1 MVRYFLAA
9 AVCGLAARTAVAQDW
24 PQWRGPQ
31 GQGVGV
37 VSAAPS
43 RWSQVEGVVWRSEIE
58 GYGISSPVTS
68 GARVYV
74 TTALSARHPSA
85 LRQASDLL
93 IGALTLAGLPF
104 LWWHHRKRH
113 TNDLATRRD
122 RKERAL
128 VWLDRGLFNSL
139 LLLVA
144 TFGALMAAGTEAID
158 AGLNLARDVAVEWAR
173 WAGRH
178 HTNLWFLDWS
188 EGTPHNLWIISS
200 SIALLCLGLIPF
212 LYPIQAP
219 IRWLAAGGLVA
230 ALAVSKALVPW
241 GAYGGRYPVGAL
253 IVLYSP
259 VVAIAAW
266 HLIVALMGR
275 GAPDAS
281 GATPREFRR
290 LAAVPALLALAIFVK
305 TNWLHGTET
314 LTRRVV
320 CFDLR
325 TGERL
330 WHTDVFT
337 MPAETKASL
346 NSHATPTPSVAN
358 GIIVAAFGPG
368 IAGLSSEGRLLW
380 SRTFSWWFENSV
392 YGAASS
398 PVTDGSAVY
407 LANDREFEA
416 REPSR
421 VIGYSLQDGS
431 ELWNRSVP
439 FAHDGYATP
448 IIHGAG
454 GAKLMLTVTSKHLV
468 AYDLASGAMVWKTRI
483 PIPQPI
489 PSIVGNGDRLY
500 VTGGRGAEGYT
511 AAYRLREREPPVELW
526 RSHRTPGDV
535 SSPVVYKGRLY
546 TVSSSG
552 VMVAYDA
559 SSGAVLWRHRLGTG
573 LGVFYASLVAVDN
586 KLYAVRSNG
595 TTYVV
600 AAEDA
605 FRLISESSLPEEI
618 FASPAVTQD
627 CLLLR
632 TVSAL
637 YCIAADAALEG
648 SHHVMPR

>member
-37 VSAAPS
+37 VSAAPA
-43 RWSQVEGVVWRSEIE
+43 RWSQAEGVLWRTEIE
-58 GYGISSPVTS
+58 GYGISSPVTA
-68 GARVYV
+68 GKRVYV
-74 TTALSARHPSA
+74 TTALTARRRGA
-85 LRQASDLL
+85 LRQGCDLL
-93 IGALTLAGLPF
+93 IGVLTLAGLPP
-104 LWWHHRKRH
+104 LWWHQRKRH
-113 TNDLATRRD
+113 RNDISACRHPSCVARR
-122 RKERAL
+122 R
-128 VWLDRGLFNSL
+128 LDGALFNL
-139 LLLVA
+139 LLLVVL
-144 TFGALMAAGTEAID
+144 TFGTLMAAGPEAID
-158 AGLNLARDVAVEWAR
+158 AGLNVARDVGVQSAR

-178 HTNLWFLDWS
+178 HTNLWFLDWN

-200 SIALLCLGLIPF
+200 SIALLCLALIPF
-212 LYPIQAP
+212 LYPVQAP
-219 IRWLAAGGLVA
+219 IRWLAACGLVT
-230 ALAVSKALVPW
+230 ALAVLKAFVPW

-259 VVAIAAW
+259 VAAIAAW
-266 HLIVALMGR
+266 HLIIALMGR
-275 GAPDAS
+275 GAPDGS
-281 GATPREFRR
+281 GTTPREIRR
-290 LAAVPALLALAIFVK
+290 LAAVPALLALAIFGT

-320 CFDLR
+320 CFDVR

-337 MPAETKASL
+337 MPAETKATL
-346 NSHATPTPSVAN
+346 NSHATPTPSVVN
-358 GIIVAAFGPG
+358 DLIVAAFGPG
-368 IAGLSSEGRLLW
+368 IAGVSSEGRLLW
-380 SRTFSWWFENSV
+380 SRTFASWFENSV

-421 VIGYSLQDGS
+421 VIAYSLRDGS
-431 ELWNRSVP
+431 ELWNRTLP

-454 GAKLMLTVTSKHLV
+454 GAKLLLTVTSKHLV
-468 AYDLASGAMVWKTRI
+468 AYDLAGGAVVWKTRI
-483 PIPQPI
+483 PITQPI
-489 PSIVGNGDRLY
+489 PSIVGDGDRLY

-511 AAYRLREREPPVELW
+511 AAYRLRERQPPLELW

-546 TVSSSG
+546 TLSSSG

-559 SSGAVLWRHRLGTG
+559 GSGEVRWRHRLGTG
-573 LGVFYASLVAVDN
+573 LGVFYASLVAVDD

-595 TTYVV
+595 TTFVV
-600 AAEDA
+600 AAEDT
-605 FRLISESSLPEEI
+605 FRLISESSLPEEM
-618 FASPAVTQD
+618 FASPAVARD

-637 YCIAADAALEG
+637 YCIAADAL
-648 SHHVMPR
+648 